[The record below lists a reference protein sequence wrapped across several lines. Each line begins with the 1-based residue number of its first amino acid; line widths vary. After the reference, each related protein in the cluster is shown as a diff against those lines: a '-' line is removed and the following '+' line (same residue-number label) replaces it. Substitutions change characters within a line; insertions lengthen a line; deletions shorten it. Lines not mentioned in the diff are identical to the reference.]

1 MKKISILFIGL
12 ILAGTSSL
20 FSMGIGLQANIN
32 AGDFFAPGVALS
44 LKLDST
50 PFYFAFNWQFED
62 EIKNFSLTA
71 DYWALDK
78 TLFYLGSEPFNLFFG
93 LGGFC
98 NVTIDESTGADFF
111 QPSIGLR
118 VPVGIHMYLLDR
130 VFEPFIQV
138 SPSFGISFIPVL
150 GAGTVYWPIS
160 AGVRIWL

>member
-12 ILAGTSSL
+12 FLAGTSSL
-20 FSMGIGLQANIN
+20 FSMGIGIQGNIN
-32 AGDFFAPGVALS
+32 AGEFFAPGAAIS

-50 PFYFAFNWQFED
+50 PFYFAFNWQLEE

-78 TLFYLGSEPFNLFFG
+78 TLFYIGNEPFNLFFG

-98 NVTIDESTGADFF
+98 NLTIAESPGSDFI
-111 QPSIGLR
+111 QPSLGLR
-118 VPVGIHMYLLDR
+118 IPVGIHMYLLDR
-130 VFEPFIQV
+130 VIEPFIQV

-150 GAGTVYWPIS
+150 TS
-160 AGVRIWL
+160 F